1 MPHNNNGNLFPG
13 GARRKGPSSHPY
25 IWLFLMGSLG
35 VGLPLL
41 FYGLLAFVAQIGG
54 WRWEFLGH
62 PDGLS
67 WVLLALMVPPP
78 FVSLLLWW
86 FLLVTRAKQPT
97 FWRGLLAGVCGA
109 VVAFPLDG
117 FLMGGVLL
125 VVANPGVKI
134 SAVSIVGAGVLGAV
148 LGLVVFIV
156 SWGAWLW
163 IGGMGLLGGLLGV
176 LAGRGDFPLPLS

>member
-1 MPHNNNGNLFPG
+1 MPPNNNRNPSQG
-13 GARRKGPSSHPY
+13 GARRKGPQSHPY
-25 IWLFLMGSLG
+25 IWLFLMGGLG

-41 FYGLLAFVAQIGG
+41 FYGLLAFVAWIGG

-97 FWRGLLAGVCGA
+97 FRRGLLAGVCGA
-109 VVAFPLDG
+109 VFAFPLEG
-117 FLMGGVLL
+117 FWMGGVLL
-125 VVANPGVKI
+125 VLPVVTLSSPGR
-134 SAVSIVGAGVLGAV
+134 
-148 LGLVVFIV
+148 
-156 SWGAWLW
+156 AWRACRTACG
-163 IGGMGLLGGLLGV
+163 IGTGTRVRSLD
-176 LAGRGDFPLPLS
+176 RG